1 MVYEKLACLL
11 LETIKEADRERMN
24 GKPRSSFKMVR
35 GKENHSKDFSDL
47 YEINEKDILGKGRFG
62 IVFGGVMRRNGFRVA
77 IKKIQTSQCTQKE
90 RENIEQEATFLF
102 QLNHP
107 GSFSRTSSVRNGC
120 VFILSLM
127 QF

>member
-1 MVYEKLACLL
+1 
-11 LETIKEADRERMN
+11 MN